1 MPPGELCRVGS
12 FSPDFSLTG
21 VSEAGRTDS
30 SPSAM
35 PLVSSKRGS
44 FGTARGVAQ
53 SPVQPASAQVLF
65 NFHLPVGML
74 PGGSAPSP
82 MSTAEIDALLTAALA
97 LPLADGLRQWTC
109 HTLFGLIAVT
119 GMRITEAMGPARG
132 HVDLDAGVLT
142 SSRKVV
148 IAGPNAVR
156 SMRAPRENASEW
168 IEVRATIVRRRA
180 PIAASDQRRGWIE
193 KAGNGSVQQVFSR
206 RGEPA

>member
-12 FSPDFSLTG
+12 FSPDFSPTG
-21 VSEAGRTDS
+21 VSEAGRPDS

-44 FGTARGVAQ
+44 FGTARGIARP
-53 SPVQPASAQVLF
+53 PVQPASAQVLF
-65 NFHLPVGML
+65 QLPSSCRHAARW
-74 PGGSAPSP
+74 SAPSP

-97 LPLADGLRQWTC
+97 LAPADGLRQWTY

-119 GMRITEAMGPARG
+119 GRRITEAMGPARG
-132 HVDLDAGVLT
+132 DVDLDAGVLT

-156 SMRAPRENASEW
+156 SVRAPRENASEW
-168 IEVRATIVRRRA
+168 IELRATIVPVERQSRQA
-180 PIAASDQRRGWIE
+180 ISDGD
-193 KAGNGSVQQVFSR
+193 G
-206 RGEPA
+206 